1 MVSGNNASSDWL
13 MDYDIINKGN
23 MFSLLPLTILYL
35 YVKCN
40 LMLKYFDILIPSFL
54 SCLQELRQ
62 VSLKFGFLI
71 AHWNGPILPPPLWIT
86 SE

>member
-1 MVSGNNASSDWL
+1 MDLVKSAWFTKILRLVCDCDEINMIVMVVIKLFQDWL

-40 LMLKYFDILIPSFL
+40 LM
-54 SCLQELRQ
+54 
-62 VSLKFGFLI
+62 
-71 AHWNGPILPPPLWIT
+71 
-86 SE
+86 